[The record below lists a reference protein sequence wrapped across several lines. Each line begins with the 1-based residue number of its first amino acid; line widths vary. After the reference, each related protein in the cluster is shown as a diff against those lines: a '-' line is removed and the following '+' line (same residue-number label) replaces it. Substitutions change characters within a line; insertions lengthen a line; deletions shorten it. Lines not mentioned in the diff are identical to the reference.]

1 MKQRKGQGAMEYLM
15 TYGWALLVIVVVGAA
30 LFALGVL
37 NPTTYTQTRCQG
49 FQYFSYQDQKADTT
63 NDRLSLSLVNGPQ
76 DVTITGMTWGLSS
89 LSNLTN
95 ASATAGSKFTVS
107 GDVTIASIAAD
118 PYTNV
123 VVTVTYNVIGGI
135 SGKVDRGTCSG
146 IYA

>member
-1 MKQRKGQGAMEYLM
+1 MFGRKGQGAMEYLM

-63 NDRLSLSLVNGPQ
+63 NDNVALSLVNGPQ
-76 DVTITGMTWGLSS
+76 DVTVTAMTWGGSAVT
-89 LSNLTN
+89 LT
-95 ASATAGSKFTVS
+95 SGTTATAGSKFTPT
-107 GDVTIASIAAD
+107 GTITLASAAAD

-123 VVTVTYNVIGGI
+123 VATITYSVSGGI
-135 SGKVDRGTCSG
+135 AGKVDRGTCSG

>member
-1 MKQRKGQGAMEYLM
+1 MEYLM

-49 FQYFSYQDQKADTT
+49 FQYFSYQDQLASTTADHV
-63 NDRLSLSLVNGPQ
+63 SLSLVNGPQ
-76 DVTITGMTWGLSS
+76 DVTITSVTWSGTA
-89 LSNLTN
+89 LTN
-95 ASATAGSKFTVS
+95 PTGTTATAGSKFTTA
-107 GDVTIASIAAD
+107 GDITLASAAAD

-123 VVTVTYNVIGGI
+123 VVTITYSVTNGI
-135 SGKVDRGTCSG
+135 AGKVDRGTCSG